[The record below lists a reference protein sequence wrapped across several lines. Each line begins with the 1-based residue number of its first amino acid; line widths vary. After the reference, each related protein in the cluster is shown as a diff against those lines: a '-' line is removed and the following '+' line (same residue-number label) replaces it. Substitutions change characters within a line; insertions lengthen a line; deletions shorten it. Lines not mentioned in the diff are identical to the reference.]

1 MRLLPCGSH
10 AILVDLPD
18 EAARRRFDRALRA
31 ARSTGFL
38 ANVVVEQVPAA
49 RTVLVRVRPGVQPA
63 SVTRELRALASD
75 DRDPRPAQ
83 VANAASTVRDSDDPR
98 ALSAPSASSACH
110 AMMADGELS
119 ELLVPTVYDGPDVQ
133 PLAHSVGATV
143 DALVRWHTG
152 STWTVDFAGFAPG
165 FGYLV
170 RDEASEPPFDVSIPR
185 LARPRTRLPAGSV
198 GLAGSY
204 SGIYPSASA
213 GGWQLIGRTELRTWD
228 AGRDE
233 PARLIP
239 GRRVRFEVAQ

>member
-1 MRLLPCGSH
+1 MRLLPCGSY

-38 ANVVVEQVPAA
+38 ADDVVEQVPAA
-49 RTVLVRVRPGVQPA
+49 RTVLVRVRPGVEPA
-63 SVTRELRALASD
+63 SVARELRALASD
-75 DRDPRPAQ
+75 DP
-83 VANAASTVRDSDDPR
+83 VAELV
-98 ALSAPSASSACH
+98 
-110 AMMADGELS
+110 ADGELS
-119 ELLVPTVYDGPDVQ
+119 ELVVFTVYDGPDLDS
-133 PLAHSVGATV
+133 LAQILGTST
-143 DALVRWHTG
+143 DELVEWHTG